1 MKLIIELVGT
11 ILLTDLY
18 ICATI
23 NSDYLGLMMG
33 VFILLAF
40 GFKISGAHYNP
51 AITYAYMM
59 RKNPGVRFNNRVL
72 GIAYMI
78 F

>member
-1 MKLIIELVGT
+1 MKLLIELVGT

-18 ICATI
+18 ICATL
-23 NSDYLGLMMG
+23 NSDYLGFVMG

-51 AITYAYMM
+51 CITFAFML
-59 RKNPGVRFNNRVL
+59 RKHTSARFNNRVM
-72 GIAYMI
+72 GIAYII

>member
-1 MKLIIELVGT
+1 MKLIIELIGT

-18 ICATI
+18 ICATM
-23 NSDYLGLMMG
+23 NSDYLGFVMG

-51 AITYAYMM
+51 CVTLAFML
-59 RKNPGVRFNNRVL
+59 RKQSGLRFSNRVL
-72 GIAYMI
+72 GIAYII